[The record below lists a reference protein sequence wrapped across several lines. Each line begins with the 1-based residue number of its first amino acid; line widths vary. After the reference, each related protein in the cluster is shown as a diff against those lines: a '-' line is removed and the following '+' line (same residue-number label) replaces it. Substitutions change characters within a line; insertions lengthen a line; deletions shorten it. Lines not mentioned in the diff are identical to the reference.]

1 MHFDEYG
8 DRSNPTIVFLHGAN
22 FVHTFGMQYPLSDR
36 YHLVVPHI
44 TGYGKEAERVFITEN
59 VIDEL
64 IDLISSFGKK
74 VTLVGFSLGAQIAFR
89 LAAEHEGFFNGA
101 VIVSPWLIK
110 EEPFLTE
117 VLNANRKQ
125 LSMLKNKAVCSFT
138 GMMNGLPK
146 DARKEFVNQMQKV
159 SIETVDNVVKNGI
172 TLDSVPA
179 FRDADIPV
187 IAIAGAREQAVVTDS
202 VRIMAE
208 RGKNCRCE
216 IWKGAAHNIPPVYY
230 KKFNALLC
238 KFVDENS
245 GAG

>member
-1 MHFDEYG
+1 MYFDEYG

-22 FVHTFGMQYPLSDR
+22 FIHTFGMQYSLADR

-44 TGYGKEAERVFITEN
+44 TGFGREAERIFNIET

-64 IDLISSFGKK
+64 VDIISSFGKK

-138 GMMNGLPK
+138 GMMNGLPRA
-146 DARKEFVNQMQKV
+146 ARKEFVDQMQKV
-159 SIETVDNVVKNGI
+159 SVETVDNVVLNGI
-172 TLDSVPA
+172 TLDSVKD
-179 FRDADIPV
+179 FESADLPV
-187 IAIAGAREQAVVTDS
+187 IALAGAREQRVIHDS
-202 VRIMAE
+202 VRGMAE
-208 RGKNCRCE
+208 RGKDCHYE
-216 IWKGAAHNIPPVYY
+216 IWKNAAHNIPPVFH

-238 KFVDENS
+238 EFVDKVN
-245 GAG
+245 G